1 MNKTKIF
8 MLIITIFFGKT
19 VIAQPELSSW
29 ILNTNGAT
37 GFNGIASNIQKLQY
51 STDYIY
57 VSATCIPGYDI
68 GPWKANPNTASNQ
81 NFVFKITR
89 KPTKNTGTASKV
101 GLGHVG
107 IWSNGVSIYNA
118 SDGMSYN
125 NAGVWNRNAY
135 FFEGISFDN
144 CLGHPAQNGEY
155 HHHVSP
161 KCLYNS
167 VDSSKHSPIIGYAWD
182 GFPIYGA
189 YAYTNTDG
197 TGKIK
202 RMNSSYKV
210 KSIVTRT
217 NGPNP
222 DQTYPLGCF
231 MEDYEFVAG
240 YGDLDERNGRYCI
253 TPDYPSGTYAYFVT
267 IDENQTPVFP
277 YVMYSTYYGVVTPGN
292 QGPGS
297 GHVTI
302 TEAVDTY
309 NPSTG
314 SNIPQKQEEKIDIF
328 PNPSNGWLN
337 LMISNSNANNY
348 ELVIRNSLGQTVL
361 YKNNLQPT
369 IGYTLSIENQ
379 STGMYFAEIK
389 LGTKSI
395 KTLKIIRER

>member
-1 MNKTKIF
+1 MKKIKY
-8 MLIITIFFGKT
+8 LFFTLSILG
-19 VIAQPELSSW
+19 VQAAIGQPELSSW
-29 ILNTNGAT
+29 ILNNNGAT
-37 GFNGIASNIQKLQY
+37 GFNGIPSNIQKLQY
-51 STDYIY
+51 SADYIY
-57 VSATCIPGYDI
+57 VSASCIPGYDI

-135 FFEGISFDN
+135 FFEGVSFDN

-167 VDSSKHSPIIGYAWD
+167 IDSSKHSPIIGYAWD

-189 YAYTNTDG
+189 YAYTNIDG

-202 RMNSSYKV
+202 RMNSGYKV
-210 KSIVTRT
+210 KSMVTRT

-231 MEDYEFVAG
+231 MEDYEFVSG
-240 YGDLDERNGRYCI
+240 YGDLDEHNGRYCV
-253 TPDYPSGTYAYFVT
+253 TPEYPNGIYAYFVT
-267 IDENQTPVFP
+267 IDKDQTPVFP
-277 YVMYSTYYGVVTPGN
+277 YVMYNSYYGFVTPGN

-302 TEAVDTY
+302 SEAVSTY
-309 NPSTG
+309 NPS
-314 SNIPQKQEEKIDIF
+314 SNTELINENSTKVDIF
-328 PNPSNGWLN
+328 PNPSKGLLN
-337 LMISNSNANNY
+337 VFISNTNANNY
-348 ELVIRNSLGQTVL
+348 DLIVRNSMGQII
-361 YKNNLQPT
+361 KSQSNLQPT
-369 IGYTLSIENQ
+369 VNYTISMENQ
-379 STGMYFAEIK
+379 APGIYFAELSLSGKRID
-389 LGTKSI
+389 I
-395 KTLKIIRER
+395 EKILIQR